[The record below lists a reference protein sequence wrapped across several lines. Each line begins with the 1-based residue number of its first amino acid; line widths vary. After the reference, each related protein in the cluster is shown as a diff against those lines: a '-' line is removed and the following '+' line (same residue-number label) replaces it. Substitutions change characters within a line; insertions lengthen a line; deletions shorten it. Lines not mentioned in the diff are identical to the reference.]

1 MVQPSIPE
9 ATMPQA
15 PARRALALPDD
26 CEPAHDEGLL
36 VAALERIEVTRL
48 ALEELLSAELSGLL
62 FV

>member
-9 ATMPQA
+9 ATML
-15 PARRALALPDD
+15 PASARHALALPGDD
-26 CEPAHDEGLL
+26 EPAHDEGLL